1 MTCLWSQTALAMPQ
15 GEQALE
21 SIAPDPLPG
30 LCWILAE
37 VRPPGEGLEHTC
49 APPRIR
55 PWVCVCLQGGN
66 VEGSHS
72 SCQQLFPAVTSSL

>member
-1 MTCLWSQTALAMPQ
+1 MMTCLWSQTALAMPK

-37 VRPPGEGLEHTC
+37 VRPPGEGLEHTG

-55 PWVCVCLQGGN
+55 PWVCVCVCRRGMWKAHTLLVN
-66 VEGSHS
+66 S
-72 SCQQLFPAVTSSL
+72 SSQL